1 MKVLVTGANGL
12 LGHHVTLKLLNEGY
26 NVRILVRK
34 IDDIYFD
41 INKVELVLGSFEDE
55 EILKRALY
63 ECDSVIHIAACV
75 SQKGLNYENY
85 KLINVTGTLLLY
97 QKSLENGVKRF
108 IFISSS
114 NTIGNGT
121 QAKLADEESKIS
133 YPFENS
139 FYARSKQEAEQKL
152 LQKTKDSA
160 MGLIIINPCFMIGA
174 FDPKPSSGKLML
186 MGYKKPI
193 MIVTGGG
200 KNFVSAENVAHVV
213 CNALEKGRSGERYL
227 VAGVNLSFIEF
238 FKHQRKLGGY
248 KQWIIHIPDWALKC
262 AGYVGD
268 MVRKAGI
275 ETELCTMN
283 IDQLLVQEYYTGEK
297 AKRELDMKD
306 TYLSESILESLNWFK
321 STGKI

>member
-1 MKVLVTGANGL
+1 
-12 LGHHVTLKLLNEGY
+12 
-26 NVRILVRK
+26 
-34 IDDIYFD
+34 
-41 INKVELVLGSFEDE
+41 
-55 EILKRALY
+55 
-63 ECDSVIHIAACV
+63 
-75 SQKGLNYENY
+75 
-85 KLINVTGTLLLY
+85 
-97 QKSLENGVKRF
+97 
-108 IFISSS
+108 
-114 NTIGNGT
+114 
-121 QAKLADEESKIS
+121 
-133 YPFENS
+133 
-139 FYARSKQEAEQKL
+139 
-152 LQKTKDSA
+152 
-160 MGLIIINPCFMIGA
+160 
-174 FDPKPSSGKLML
+174 
-186 MGYKKPI
+186 

-306 TYLSESILESLNWFK
+306 TYLSESIFESLNWFK